1 MQVYITVDVEV
12 WPTRVE
18 GWPHRPLER
27 HQDCR
32 QELGAY
38 LAGHTDAGEFGIP
51 YQLAVL
57 KENRLKATFFVD
69 PFYSFA
75 LGLGP
80 LEQVVGM
87 IEGAGQA
94 VALHVHPEWL
104 TDPRCEG
111 LPSFR
116 GPMIADYPL
125 DEQLRMISL
134 GIARLR
140 EAGAS
145 PIPAFRAGSWGA
157 GSDTLEALRR
167 AGILVDCSLNARMPQ
182 SFAHLAERTALQ
194 DATAIQGLVELP
206 ASRLD
211 DRSTPDGRVVSLV
224 GNSASEIEFML
235 DECLTAGR
243 KDVVLVLHSNEFV
256 KTERLWRSLPVT
268 PRRIASRR
276 FEVVCSFLGARQDS
290 MPTRLVTDATASTSR
305 DTTVADFIPRSHL
318 GRTLLRKA
326 GQVAA
331 RWY

>member
-27 HQDCR
+27 HQECA

-38 LAGHTDAGEFGIP
+38 LAGHTDGGEFGIP
-51 YQLAVL
+51 YQLAIL
-57 KENRLKATFFVD
+57 RKNRLKATFFVD
-69 PFYSFA
+69 PFFSFA
-75 LGLGP
+75 LGLGA
-80 LEQVVGM
+80 LARVVGM

-194 DATAIQGLVELP
+194 DATPIQGLIELP

-290 MPTRLVTDATASTSR
+290 MPTRLVTDAIASPTR
-305 DTTVADFIPRSHL
+305 AAAVADFMPRSHL

-326 GQVAA
+326 GQLVA